1 MESKKKAKV
10 YTVRECAEILNMNVC
25 SAYDAI
31 HRGDIPHIKIGG
43 RLLVPKAKLDAMLGV
58 AG

>member
-1 MESKKKAKV
+1 MEKKKNSRV
-10 YTVRECAEILNMNVC
+10 YTVKEVAEILSMNVC
-25 SAYDAI
+25 SAYDGI

-43 RLLVPKAKLDAMLGV
+43 RILVPKAKLDAMLGV